1 MRDGF
6 AWATG
11 GQLTGEVAGEVTG
24 EVQRLLTMTIPGK
37 PTSSK
42 QKYRLTLKGRGLVA
56 KLAKERG
63 GGGK

>member
-11 GQLTGEVAGEVTG
+11 GQFTG
-24 EVQRLLTMTIPGK
+24 EVQRLMTMTIPGK

-42 QKYRLTLKGRGLVA
+42 QKWRLTPKGRDFVA
-56 KLAKERG
+56 KLAKEAG
-63 GGGK
+63 SGEK